1 MKTYEVM
8 MRKPYDETRGNS
20 LQNSVFKEHSQSM
33 TIYPYTD
40 MTDYRSKFMASPRLT
55 FFVEL
60 YPQRDEKKGFPHHLL
75 NMACKDAHA
84 CTIQYKEQ
92 SFTA

>member
-40 MTDYRSKFMASPRLT
+40 MTDYRSKFMASPALHSLLSYTHKGMRKRVSLT
-55 FFVEL
+55 I
-60 YPQRDEKKGFPHHLL
+60 
-75 NMACKDAHA
+75 C
-84 CTIQYKEQ
+84 
-92 SFTA
+92 

>member
-40 MTDYRSKFMASPRLT
+40 MT
-55 FFVEL
+55 FFVES

-75 NMACKDAHA
+75 NMTCKDAHA
-84 CTIQYKEQ
+84 CTIQCKEQ